1 MRKLVILF
9 SLVFAI
15 AQLQWSAPSVDA
27 QGWRLFS
34 NKIKEEALEKKGKAP
49 QEGADGAQEG
59 EEQEELPPL
68 FDVTR
73 KDREQAQSQAPAPQ
87 EEEEEAAPQ
96 RGVRSA
102 VSNGGLLDF
111 SDALVNDAAETLGD
125 ADNEPR
131 LYNESRFAENPPSYR
146 NFPEQQNDARLNDVC
161 FVDETRG
168 WAVGDRGVIW
178 QTANGGET
186 WTRAESPTDAN
197 LFAVSFLDQNYGLA
211 VGGRVLPSVQ
221 VGQGVILRTV
231 DGGQTWG
238 EVATASFPILRDVR
252 ILDAENA
259 WIAGDSSNL
268 YPSGLFFS
276 ADTGVEWTPVDGTRS
291 GGWQAALYD
300 PIERL
305 GLGVTPLGEVQRIS
319 GPESERAALSL
330 GVRRVE
336 DVAYDGTTN
345 CAWLVGDQG
354 LALFS
359 SDFGASWSQ
368 TPGGF
373 PNEAQFYFDLNA
385 VVAKDGFV
393 GAAGSPGSVF
403 FYTDDGGITW
413 NAAATGIKT
422 PLRKMTFVNRS
433 VGWAVGDLGVIIA
446 TRDGGRTWRVQ
457 RRGAERVA
465 LLGVFGRAN
474 EAPLEAFTQLAGD
487 EGFVTE
493 IALVAREA
501 EKEGVADE
509 IPYAERFNEALV
521 ETGVSGSTQVGLFIL
536 NPPEQRDS
544 IEQILKRFDAENDG
558 DGLARFRE
566 RLVRLIRTWRPSCLL
581 TSDSVRDGGGVGKLP
596 DSLDLSNSGDAQRLI
611 GALVEDSSRLDERP
625 RDAFQE
631 LLLRELPGAIKSAA
645 DPTAYTEH
653 MTACNLEPW
662 TVKKARSVC
671 QGKTQGNLTIDAAR
685 FCSSLGRPVAEIAGK
700 ARAILSGSEQTRDAT
715 NFQTLFCAAQTKF
728 GDRTFF
734 DGLEL
739 PYGCDARRAK
749 QDELAAQGEALAA
762 RAGDRR
768 QKLGVVNALSDG
780 TDKKTALLLAQ
791 LRSNID
797 GVDPEFAV
805 EYLSSAGRRFAESG
819 NLTAAEEAYSLVAA
833 ELPDEPGAREAFAWL
848 AQFYSGGEP
857 ARRVQLQ
864 GAETLNQ
871 SPIERFLQAGKLGD
885 AIRDAAPDAFMAP
898 EIRFPLAAAQAGRG
912 DLEGAMRFYLMRSQ
926 ASGDDVWGVRAAAE
940 YWLRAP
946 KGDMR
951 SEENKYCPLG
961 LFSCRRI
968 LEKPYLDGAPEQ
980 NVWANAQK
988 LDLSA
993 PYNEAPQTRE
1003 PTVAE
1008 KNAKLWREKNR
1019 AFTKKIGS
1027 EVMFGYDSEYLYIAA
1042 TCQKADGFVYPS
1054 RDAGSSATLTDA
1066 LNAVSGQGG
1075 TAAKN
1080 KPPRNRDDDLGA
1092 YDRVEIQIDLD
1103 GDYTTAYKFVFDCRG
1118 WLYDSNWNDPNWNPR
1133 VFVAQSET
1141 GSSWTV
1147 EAAIPLAEI
1156 TERPPEQG
1164 GVWRVA
1170 VRRVTPG
1177 VGVECW
1183 NVENSQKGDGAFGL
1197 MFFEN

>member
-15 AQLQWSAPSVDA
+15 AQLQWSAPAVDA

-59 EEQEELPPL
+59 EEQEEIPPL

-102 VSNGGLLDF
+102 VSKGGLLDF

-403 FYTDDGGITW
+403 FYTDDGGISW

-422 PLRKMTFVNRS
+422 PLRKITFVNRS

-521 ETGVSGSTQVGLFIL
+521 ETGVSGSTQVGLFLL

-544 IEQILKRFDAENDG
+544 IEQILNRFDAENDG

-566 RLVRLIRTWRPSCLL
+566 RLVRLIRTWRPS
-581 TSDSVRDGGGVGKLP
+581 
-596 DSLDLSNSGDAQRLI
+596 
-611 GALVEDSSRLDERP
+611 
-625 RDAFQE
+625 
-631 LLLRELPGAIKSAA
+631 
-645 DPTAYTEH
+645 
-653 MTACNLEPW
+653 
-662 TVKKARSVC
+662 
-671 QGKTQGNLTIDAAR
+671 
-685 FCSSLGRPVAEIAGK
+685 
-700 ARAILSGSEQTRDAT
+700 
-715 NFQTLFCAAQTKF
+715 
-728 GDRTFF
+728 
-734 DGLEL
+734 
-739 PYGCDARRAK
+739 
-749 QDELAAQGEALAA
+749 
-762 RAGDRR
+762 
-768 QKLGVVNALSDG
+768 
-780 TDKKTALLLAQ
+780 
-791 LRSNID
+791 
-797 GVDPEFAV
+797 
-805 EYLSSAGRRFAESG
+805 
-819 NLTAAEEAYSLVAA
+819 
-833 ELPDEPGAREAFAWL
+833 
-848 AQFYSGGEP
+848 
-857 ARRVQLQ
+857 
-864 GAETLNQ
+864 
-871 SPIERFLQAGKLGD
+871 
-885 AIRDAAPDAFMAP
+885 
-898 EIRFPLAAAQAGRG
+898 
-912 DLEGAMRFYLMRSQ
+912 
-926 ASGDDVWGVRAAAE
+926 
-940 YWLRAP
+940 
-946 KGDMR
+946 
-951 SEENKYCPLG
+951 
-961 LFSCRRI
+961 
-968 LEKPYLDGAPEQ
+968 
-980 NVWANAQK
+980 
-988 LDLSA
+988 
-993 PYNEAPQTRE
+993 
-1003 PTVAE
+1003 
-1008 KNAKLWREKNR
+1008 
-1019 AFTKKIGS
+1019 
-1027 EVMFGYDSEYLYIAA
+1027 
-1042 TCQKADGFVYPS
+1042 
-1054 RDAGSSATLTDA
+1054 
-1066 LNAVSGQGG
+1066 
-1075 TAAKN
+1075 
-1080 KPPRNRDDDLGA
+1080 
-1092 YDRVEIQIDLD
+1092 
-1103 GDYTTAYKFVFDCRG
+1103 
-1118 WLYDSNWNDPNWNPR
+1118 
-1133 VFVAQSET
+1133 
-1141 GSSWTV
+1141 
-1147 EAAIPLAEI
+1147 
-1156 TERPPEQG
+1156 
-1164 GVWRVA
+1164 
-1170 VRRVTPG
+1170 
-1177 VGVECW
+1177 
-1183 NVENSQKGDGAFGL
+1183 
-1197 MFFEN
+1197 